1 VAGTICTSKLLNQS
15 HERKFVMKN
24 HLVLLA
30 SSFNKIDRQ
39 HIQLAFV
46 ILSLAMLVIGVGA
59 PTDGGGVGR

>member
-1 VAGTICTSKLLNQS
+1 
-15 HERKFVMKN
+15 MKN

-30 SSFNKIDRQ
+30 SSLNKINRQ